1 MIRNPLLVVAAL
13 VTSSGFYGELLG
25 ALYAVRWGVL
35 AIVMLIATD
44 LWSGVLCSKRIK
56 KEQVR
61 WSRAIRRT
69 TCKFLEYICYIA
81 LALVLAEAI
90 FIPLDICNEA
100 QGAAIGAA
108 LALFV
113 EANSIYG
120 HVCALHGIKN
130 PISLKRVL
138 VNWLKKKNAD
148 LGEAIEESENN

>member
-1 MIRNPLLVVAAL
+1 MIRNPLLTATTLVAA
-13 VTSSGFYGELLG
+13 SGFYGELLG

-44 LWSGVLCSKRIK
+44 LWSGVLCAKRIK

-81 LALVLAEAI
+81 LALVIAEAI
-90 FIPLDICNEA
+90 LIPLDICNEA
-100 QGAAIGAA
+100 QGAALGAA

-113 EANSIYG
+113 EANSICG
-120 HVCALHGIKN
+120 HIAQLHGVALNIPVRK
-130 PISLKRVL
+130 ILTA
-138 VNWLKKKNAD
+138 WIKKKDAD